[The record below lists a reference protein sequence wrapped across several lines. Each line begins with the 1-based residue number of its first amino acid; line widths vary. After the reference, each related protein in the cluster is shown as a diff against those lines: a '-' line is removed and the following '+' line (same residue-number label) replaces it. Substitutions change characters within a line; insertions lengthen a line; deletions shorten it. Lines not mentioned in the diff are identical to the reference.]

1 MVMSSN
7 KSHSSEKLSFC
18 GTVQTGLPWNLDAS
32 SCTTMRKTSSPHP
45 WVDINHTAI
54 SGAALQIK
62 LMVDFLGVK
71 RSGFAGTESA
81 IALQQDKKCTPHVH
95 LSHKPV
101 TVK

>member
-62 LMVDFLGVK
+62 LMVDFWGVK
-71 RSGFAGTESA
+71 RFGFAGTESA

-95 LSHKPV
+95 LSDKPV